1 MACQKKLWKNCK
13 KSRINNGKKYIFT
26 SLRDTYDPKLDELK
40 GKILFKKKLE
50 RAEKTFSETIF
61 PKEIIEFI
69 NREIN
74 K

>member
-1 MACQKKLWKNCK
+1 MKTATVNTKSKNTRVR
-13 KSRINNGKKYIFT
+13 SI
-26 SLRDTYDPKLDELK
+26 YDPQLDELK

-61 PKEIIEFI
+61 PQEIVDFI
-69 NREIN
+69 NREIS